1 MDILNIMNIMDMIML
16 MLSTSEVSLGQAV
29 TMMFIVY
36 GDNDGDGGD
45 SE

>member
-16 MLSTSEVSLGQAV
+16 STSEVSLGQAV
-29 TMMFIVY
+29 IMMFIVY

-45 SE
+45 SK

>member
-1 MDILNIMNIMDMIML
+1 MDIMNIMNIMDMIML
-16 MLSTSEVSLGQAV
+16 MLSTFGVSLGQAV
-29 TMMFIVY
+29 IMIFIVH